1 MRSGLV
7 TCKTQTIFGLIMAGL
22 RVRSIPWLKY
32 SSLDECG
39 WLGVYQSL
47 QDLLRAR
54 ICASH
59 SGYRDKGVTVL
70 TENIL

>member
-7 TCKTQTIFGLIMAGL
+7 TCKTQRNFGLITADL

-32 SSLDECG
+32 SSLDESG
-39 WLGVYQSL
+39 WLGLCQSL

-70 TENIL
+70 TENTL